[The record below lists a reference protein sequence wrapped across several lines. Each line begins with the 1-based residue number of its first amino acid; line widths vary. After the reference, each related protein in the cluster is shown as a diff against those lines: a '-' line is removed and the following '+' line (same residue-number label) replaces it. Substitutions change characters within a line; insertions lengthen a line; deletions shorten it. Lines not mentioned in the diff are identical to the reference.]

1 MSLQVCT
8 RCRKKRIKCDLQLP
22 ACKMCRLADAE
33 CTFWDDTLDREIP
46 GSYLY
51 SLQQKARGLEA
62 EIQQITDQDHA
73 TAAYE
78 VNSVSPLEQDY
89 HLTLADAEGLPSF
102 SPAIYLGPG
111 NAASFVKRLLTDMT
125 TWHITNGSS
134 LPKPLIPND
143 LSTLSSFQEPE
154 RIPSF
159 PVTND
164 ARKAELH
171 SLLQPSTQRAVIEHY
186 LKVVAPEYTLLPVER
201 ELGLLVHENPL
212 KWTSSHRN
220 DPTAISLNI
229 VFAIATGLVARDLDF
244 RLANVFMRSK
254 EILQQ
259 TVLHDDPDTDILTAT
274 RWSCTALCALALCE
288 LICPTSG
295 QVWDLLGRAC
305 STLEDLREGIRLGHP
320 NMDNDFRRLERVVL
334 KLESKATTHFRRTSL
349 FLGSQLTLYLR
360 SIPPSDVLADE
371 LYVARCLHNISRVL
385 ATVSA
390 PTETYLEN
398 LIPTFLQVTSLDSE
412 ISAHSA
418 TLYVA
423 LHPLFTHPDSF
434 AGSGI
439 FSNPSPRIIH
449 LIAKSSAAMIDH
461 FTKLNQ
467 RHMIISLWMAAERV
481 LEAGA
486 VWAAYLMHQRRAS
499 GRGPQGVAAMATDL
513 AFAPIVKVSS
523 LLASFAA
530 RWKPGSTYV
539 DNWETLVELLW
550 KMV

>member
-1 MSLQVCT
+1 MLTALTSHLF
-8 RCRKKRIKCDLQLP
+8 LP
-22 ACKMCRLADAE
+22 ASRHHVP
-33 CTFWDDTLDREIP
+33 P
-46 GSYLY
+46 GLFSMSKEENQGVSYLY
-51 SLQQKARGLEA
+51 PLQQKARGLEA
-62 EIQQITDQDHA
+62 EIQQATNQDHA

-89 HLTLADAEGLPSF
+89 HLTLADAEELPSF

-111 NAASFVKRLLTDMT
+111 NAASFIKRLLTDMT

-134 LPKPLIPND
+134 LPKRLIPND
-143 LSTLSSFQEPE
+143 LSAFSSFQEPE

-159 PVTND
+159 PMAND
-164 ARKAELH
+164 TRKAELH
-171 SLLQPSTQRAVIEHY
+171 SPLPPSTQRAVIEHY
-186 LKVVAPEYTLLPVER
+186 LKVIARSILYFR
-201 ELGLLVHENPL
+201 WSG
-212 KWTSSHRN
+212 SSVYWN
-220 DPTAISLNI
+220 DPAAISLNI

-244 RLANVFMRSK
+244 RLANVFTRSK
-254 EILQQ
+254 EIVQQ
-259 TVLHDDPDTDILTAT
+259 TVLHDDPDTDTLTAA

-295 QVWDLLGRAC
+295 QLWDLLGRAC
-305 STLEDLREGIRLGHP
+305 STLEDLREGIRLGHS
-320 NMDNDFRRLERVVL
+320 NMDNDIRRLERVVL

-349 FLGSQLTLYLR
+349 FLDSQLTLYLR

-371 LYVARCLHNISRVL
+371 LYVVRCLHNISRVL
-385 ATVSA
+385 VTVSA
-390 PTETYLEN
+390 PTETYLEG
-398 LIPTFLQVTSLDSE
+398 LIPGFLQVTSLDSE
-412 ISAHSA
+412 ISAPSA
-418 TLYVA
+418 TL
-423 LHPLFTHPDSF
+423 
-434 AGSGI
+434 
-439 FSNPSPRIIH
+439 
-449 LIAKSSAAMIDH
+449 SAAVMIDH

-467 RHMIISLWMAAERV
+467 RQMIISLWMAAERV

-486 VWAAYLMHQRRAS
+486 VWAAYLMHQRRVS

-530 RWKPGSTYV
+530 RWRPGSTYV